1 MPSIGIPELIVVAM
15 ILLVVFGG
23 ARLPQIGDAL
33 GRAARSLKRGLAT
46 DDRIDVQPAEDSAK
60 LTPAPKSS
68 PGAKSADDQIADAD
82 IVDRKS

>member
-1 MPSIGIPELIVVAM
+1 MPSIGLPEFLVVLM

-33 GRAARSLKRGLAT
+33 GRAARSLKRGFSS
-46 DDRIDVQPAEDSAK
+46 DDRIEVRSAEPRAEAKPDAPPAARPE
-60 LTPAPKSS
+60 
-68 PGAKSADDQIADAD
+68 GEIADAD

>member
-1 MPSIGIPELIVVAM
+1 VPSIGLPELFVVLM

-33 GRAARSLKRGLAT
+33 GRAARSLKRGFSS
-46 DDRIDVQPAEDSAK
+46 DDRIEIKSAERE
-60 LTPAPKSS
+60 PAPKTVKK
-68 PGAKSADDQIADAD
+68 PADADIAEAD

>member
-33 GRAARSLKRGLAT
+33 GRAARSLKRGFAT
-46 DDRIDVQPAEDSAK
+46 DDRIDVHPTDEAAK
-60 LTPAPKSS
+60 LTPAPKTT
-68 PGAKSADDQIADAD
+68 PTSAAQDEIADAD
-82 IVDRKS
+82 IIDRKG

>member
-1 MPSIGIPELIVVAM
+1 MPSIGLPELLVVLM

-33 GRAARSLKRGLAT
+33 GRAARSLKRGFSS
-46 DDRIDVQPAEDSAK
+46 DDRIEVSAAEPQTELKSGAAPAARPESE
-60 LTPAPKSS
+60 
-68 PGAKSADDQIADAD
+68 IADAD